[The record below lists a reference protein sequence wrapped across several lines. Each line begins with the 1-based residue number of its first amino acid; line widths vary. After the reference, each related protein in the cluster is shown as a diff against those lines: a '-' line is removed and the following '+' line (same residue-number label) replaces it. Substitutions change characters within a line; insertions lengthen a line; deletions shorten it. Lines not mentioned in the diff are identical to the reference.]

1 MRRLMV
7 LVLVVLGCV
16 LVTEAPASACD
27 RDVLPLSK
35 ALPRASYVFSGTVQ
49 RESGAGDPA
58 TFDVAVDRV
67 YRGRVPERVSVE
79 TPATGADCGV
89 RGLKQGK
96 DYLFVAR
103 NGSDDVVR
111 ALSWEGTRPLTAAVT
126 RSVVGELGR
135 GARPVTR
142 EDPAQAPVEMTMV
155 DTGEPAPFS
164 TLVLPGVALIVLG
177 LVTLV
182 LARVLGRRP
191 ARG

>member
-16 LVTEAPASACD
+16 LVTEAPASACN

-49 RESGAGDPA
+49 RASGGDPA
-58 TFDVAVDRV
+58 TYAVAVDRV
-67 YRGRVPERVSVE
+67 YRGQLPERVRVE
-79 TPATGADCGV
+79 TPATKADCGV
-89 RGLKQGK
+89 RGLKEGE
-96 DYLFVAR
+96 DFLFVAR
-103 NGSDDVVR
+103 NGADDVVR
-111 ALSWEGTRPLTAAVT
+111 ALSYEGSRPLTAAVT
-126 RSVVGELGR
+126 RSVVDELGR
-135 GARPVTR
+135 GAKPVTR
-142 EDPAQAPVEMTMV
+142 PDPADEPVEMTMV
-155 DTGEPAPFS
+155 DTGDPAPFS
-164 TLVLPGVALIVLG
+164 TLVLPGVVLIGLG